1 MGIYSQ
7 RISGVNAVG
16 MASMKFSQV
25 FSWRGSGCDAEIHTA
40 AQRGGEDGGNPSSR
54 RGTGVEQQSAEGAPP
69 RLASIFLGDCVGG
82 AVAGL
87 VIPDRHQVALR

>member
-1 MGIYSQ
+1 M
-7 RISGVNAVG
+7 
-16 MASMKFSQV
+16 
-25 FSWRGSGCDAEIHTA
+25 
-40 AQRGGEDGGNPSSR
+40 
-54 RGTGVEQQSAEGAPP
+54 EQQSAEGAPP